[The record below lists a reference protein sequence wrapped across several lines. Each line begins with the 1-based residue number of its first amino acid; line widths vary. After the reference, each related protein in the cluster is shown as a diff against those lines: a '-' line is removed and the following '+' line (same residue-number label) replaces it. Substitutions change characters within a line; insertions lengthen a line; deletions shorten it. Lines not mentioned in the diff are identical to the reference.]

1 MRERDGALQLRK
13 LRGAD
18 RLAPVLG
25 TAAAAHTLLRE
36 PAAVSQPLAA
46 LGAKVERGGDPHKVQ
61 QLPCVAEFDDVRLAF
76 LPELHKRAP

>member
-13 LRGAD
+13 LLGAD
-18 RLAPVLG
+18 R
-25 TAAAAHTLLRE
+25 
-36 PAAVSQPLAA
+36 LAA